1 MSEELKDIELKDTQK
16 ETKKTS
22 RKKQQNVEIE
32 AVEEITAT
40 EAVEETKDVEVVE
53 DTTTKVVEDTKVSE
67 DEVVKDEPKSVEPQA
82 STKNEKTQVFDIK
95 KIKREA
101 VKYNHVVFT
110 YSDGFICHAKSK
122 HNADILHKEYL
133 KK

>member
-1 MSEELKDIELKDTQK
+1 MSEELKDIELKETQK

-22 RKKQQNVEIE
+22 RKKQQNVE
-32 AVEEITAT
+32 V
-40 EAVEETKDVEVVE
+40 EAVEETTADEVEVVE
-53 DTTTKVVEDTKVSE
+53 DTKVEKVEVEKA
-67 DEVVKDEPKSVEPQA
+67 EVVKDEPKAVE
-82 STKNEKTQVFDIK
+82 TTENKQVFDIK

-122 HNADILHKEYL
+122 YNADLLHKEYL

>member
-22 RKKQQNVEIE
+22 RKKQQNVEVE

-40 EAVEETKDVEVVE
+40 EVEVVEETKDAEVVE
-53 DTTTKVVEDTKVSE
+53 DVKDEKV
-67 DEVVKDEPKSVEPQA
+67 EVVKDEPKPVEPQA
-82 STKNEKTQVFDIK
+82 STKNEKAQVFDIK

-122 HNADILHKEYL
+122 YNADLLHKEYL

>member
-1 MSEELKDIELKDTQK
+1 MSEEMKDIELKDTQK

-22 RKKQQNVEIE
+22 RKKQQNVEV
-32 AVEEITAT
+32 VEEITAT
-40 EAVEETKDVEVVE
+40 EAIEETTTEVVE
-53 DTTTKVVEDTKVSE
+53 DAKVVE
-67 DEVVKDEPKSVEPQA
+67 DEVVKEEAKSVEPQA
-82 STKNEKTQVFDIK
+82 STKNEKPQVFDIK

-122 HNADILHKEYL
+122 YNADLLHKEYL

>member
-1 MSEELKDIELKDTQK
+1 MSEELKDIELKETQK

-22 RKKQQNVEIE
+22 RKKQQNVE
-32 AVEEITAT
+32 VET
-40 EAVEETKDVEVVE
+40 VEETAIAEVEVVE
-53 DTTTKVVEDTKVSE
+53 NTKVVEDEQVEITEQVVN
-67 DEVVKDEPKSVEPQA
+67 DEMKAVETQT
-82 STKNEKTQVFDIK
+82 STEEKNQVFDIK

-122 HNADILHKEYL
+122 YNADLLHKEYL